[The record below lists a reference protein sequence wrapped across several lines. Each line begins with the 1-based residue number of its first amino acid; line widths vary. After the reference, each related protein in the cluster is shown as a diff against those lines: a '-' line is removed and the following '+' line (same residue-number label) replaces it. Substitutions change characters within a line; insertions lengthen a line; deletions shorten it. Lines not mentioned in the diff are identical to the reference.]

1 MDEQREGAKKP
12 HASRG
17 GKIWMANMVVGVTS
31 RVAGDGAGVGSGR
44 SGGRNN
50 AKVGLPVAMSLDS
63 TFHGEPEPT
72 LDPLFIE

>member
-1 MDEQREGAKKP
+1 
-12 HASRG
+12 
-17 GKIWMANMVVGVTS
+17 MVVGVTS

-44 SGGRNN
+44 SGGRND